1 MKKLFFSGL
10 CSLFFI
16 CNVVAQMITTS
27 PIPQV
32 DKSPMDMSTYPPNYP
47 LLKIQ
52 DKVSEDIS
60 ARVIYSRPLKSGR
73 VIFGELLEYNK
84 VWRFGANENTEIEF
98 YKDVKINNVKVK
110 KGRYAIFAIPN
121 IDKWTI
127 IINKDL
133 NTWGS
138 FKYDNTKDVVK
149 VDVAVQKV
157 TEVVDAFYIYF
168 DKAAKGFSMNAG
180 WDNIKVSLPISF

>member
-1 MKKLFFSGL
+1 MKYVVFFFVCFL
-10 CSLFFI
+10 LYVN
-16 CNVVAQMITTS
+16 NVSAQIVIAS
-27 PIPQV
+27 PIPAV
-32 DKSPMDMSTYPPNYP
+32 DKSPMDMSTYPTNYP

-52 DKVSEDIS
+52 DKVAEAIS

-98 YKDVKINNVKVK
+98 FKDVKINNVKIK
-110 KGRYAIFAIPN
+110 KGRYSIFAIPN
-121 IDKWTI
+121 KDKWTI

-138 FKYDNTKDVVK
+138 FKYDGTKDIVK
-149 VDVAVQKV
+149 VDVAVQKA
-157 TEVVDAFYIYF
+157 TEIVEAFYIYF
-168 DKAAKGFSMNAG
+168 DKTDKGFSMNAG
-180 WDNIKVSLPISF
+180 WDDVKVSLPINF